1 MNNFYDDIILDHN
14 AHPQFFGELENPDL
28 QLKAVNSSCGDKF
41 EIQLKVRNGL
51 ISDASFT
58 GVGCAVSKASTDILL
73 NKIQGKSLD
82 EAKKICE
89 VFLEAI
95 HSGNFSTL
103 SGEECALENAS
114 KMPARVKCVTLSW
127 QTILKS

>member
-1 MNNFYDDIILDHN
+1 MNNFYDEIILDHN
-14 AHPQFFGELENPDL
+14 AHPQHFGELEMPDL

-41 EIQLKVRNGL
+41 EIRLKMQDEI

-73 NKIQGKSLD
+73 SQILGKSLD

-89 VFLEAI
+89 DFLEAV
-95 HSGNFSTL
+95 HNGDFSAL
-103 SGEECALENAS
+103 SGEECALENVS
-114 KMPARVKCVTLSW
+114 KMPARVKCATLSW
-127 QTILKS
+127 QTILNG